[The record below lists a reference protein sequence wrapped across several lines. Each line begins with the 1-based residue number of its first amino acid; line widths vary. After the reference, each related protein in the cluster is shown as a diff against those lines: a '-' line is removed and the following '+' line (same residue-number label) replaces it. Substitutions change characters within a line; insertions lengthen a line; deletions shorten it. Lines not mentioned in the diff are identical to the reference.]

1 VLEEKVVVVG
11 MPLLKEH
18 DSLEDA
24 MHLYQ
29 LKGFKFLS
37 KSLVKEDFGRSFAR
51 TIVPPLLHPS

>member
-1 VLEEKVVVVG
+1 MLEEKVVVVG
-11 MPLLKEH
+11 MPLLKEY

-37 KSLVKEDFGRSFAR
+37 KSLVKEDFIRSFAR
-51 TIVPPLLHPS
+51 TIVPLLLHPP